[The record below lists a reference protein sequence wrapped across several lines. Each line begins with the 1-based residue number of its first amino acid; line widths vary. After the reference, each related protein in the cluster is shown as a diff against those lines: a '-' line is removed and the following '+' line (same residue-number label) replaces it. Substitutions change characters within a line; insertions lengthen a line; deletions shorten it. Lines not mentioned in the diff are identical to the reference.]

1 MGEADRLTRVNELLK
16 REIADNLEKCLLF
29 SGNGALVSVTEVKT
43 SVDLRNA
50 TVFVSIFVPK
60 NGSKIEVD
68 YTFKKH
74 VKKPPKSKPGSVIY
88 TDYKTIIVN
97 PNSHEELIVK

>member
-1 MGEADRLTRVNELLK
+1 MIETKGKQVPDTVILTCAEICASHSEA
-16 REIADNLEKCLLF
+16 
-29 SGNGALVSVTEVKT
+29 
-43 SVDLRNA
+43 
-50 TVFVSIFVPK
+50 K